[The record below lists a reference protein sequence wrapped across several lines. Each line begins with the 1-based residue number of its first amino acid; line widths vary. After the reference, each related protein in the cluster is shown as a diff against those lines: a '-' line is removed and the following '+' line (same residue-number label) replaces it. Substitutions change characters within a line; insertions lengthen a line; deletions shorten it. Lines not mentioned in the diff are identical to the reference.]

1 MEQTKTKMIN
11 NVFVKKQTLIMG
23 TLIIV
28 ILISSIVLIMYL
40 KFYYN
45 IDLAYDRIEN
55 LPKIAEVPKLQ
66 ELPRLQ
72 EVLKLEEVQEKSKLR
87 NFLPELSE
95 ETKEDLLGL
104 GLFLGG
110 VLIFV
115 VVCTIGGVIAEE
127 WNP

>member
-1 MEQTKTKMIN
+1 MEQTKTKIIN
-11 NVFVKKQTLIMG
+11 NVFVKKQTLIMV
-23 TLIIV
+23 T

-45 IDLAYDRIEN
+45 IDLAYDRVEN
-55 LPKIAEVPKLQ
+55 LPKIAEIPKLQ

-72 EVLKLEEVQEKSKLR
+72 EVLKLEELQEKPNLR
-87 NFLPELSE
+87 NFLTELSD

-104 GLFLGG
+104 GLFLGA
-110 VLIFV
+110 VVIFV
-115 VVCTIGGVIAEE
+115 VVCTIGGVIVDE